1 MKLHG
6 YFRSSAAYR
15 VRIAL
20 NLKGLGAEHLPH
32 HLRKGEQCAPSY
44 LAINP
49 QGLVPALED
58 DAGAVLTQSV
68 AIIEWLDETHPN
80 PPLLPKDPLKRA
92 KVRAFALA
100 IACDTHPV
108 QNLKVLARLRELG
121 LAEEKVQEWAAWVNR
136 EGLSAC
142 ETLIRNEPGP
152 FCFGDAPTLADLAW
166 CRSSPMRAVSAS
178 MSPPIRACS
187 RRKPPQR
194 RWPPSP
200 TQPRRSSPMPS
211 KPAAAITIDAVYA
224 APGYLFRRM
233 QQIAVSIFM
242 EECKAFDLTPVQYAA
257 LIAIHTHPG
266 IDATRLSAVI
276 AFDRSTLGSVIE
288 RLQAKNYIER
298 RPAPEDKRIKLLYLT
313 KPGAAVLREII
324 PAVERAQARMLE
336 PLKPTE
342 RKALMGLL
350 VQLVDL
356 NNEASRVPLRTED
369 ALEHLGKTG

>member
-1 MKLHG
+1 
-6 YFRSSAAYR
+6 
-15 VRIAL
+15 
-20 NLKGLGAEHLPH
+20 
-32 HLRKGEQCAPSY
+32 
-44 LAINP
+44 
-49 QGLVPALED
+49 
-58 DAGAVLTQSV
+58 
-68 AIIEWLDETHPN
+68 
-80 PPLLPKDPLKRA
+80 
-92 KVRAFALA
+92 
-100 IACDTHPV
+100 
-108 QNLKVLARLRELG
+108 
-121 LAEEKVQEWAAWVNR
+121 
-136 EGLSAC
+136 
-142 ETLIRNEPGP
+142 
-152 FCFGDAPTLADLAW
+152 
-166 CRSSPMRAVSAS
+166 
-178 MSPPIRACS
+178 
-187 RRKPPQR
+187 
-194 RWPPSP
+194 
-200 TQPRRSSPMPS
+200 MPS